1 MNVEKMRQMS
11 DEELIKLYKSFW
23 DAVYRVECYGVY
35 DYVAMKLIEDELNK
49 RGYVVETVEKP
60 VVRKRRKTKAYELV
74 IKKQ

>member
-11 DEELIKLYKSFW
+11 DKELIELYKSFW

-35 DYVAMKLIEDELNK
+35 DYVAMKLIEDELSK

-60 VVRKRRKTKAYELV
+60 VVRKRRKTKTYELV

>member
-11 DEELIKLYKSFW
+11 DEELIKLYKAFW
-23 DAVYRVECYGVY
+23 DAVYRVGCYGVY
-35 DYVAMKLIEDELNK
+35 DYVAMKLIEEELGK

-60 VVRKRRKTKAYELV
+60 VVRKRKRAKTYELV